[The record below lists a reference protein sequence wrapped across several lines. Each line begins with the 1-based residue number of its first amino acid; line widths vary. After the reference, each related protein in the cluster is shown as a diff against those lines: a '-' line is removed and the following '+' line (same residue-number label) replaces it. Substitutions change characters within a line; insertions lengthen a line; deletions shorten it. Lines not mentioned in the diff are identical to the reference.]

1 MPYGIRISKA
11 GYDVIQ
17 ETDPKNMIFDSDLN
31 HLKTAGSGTLT
42 KTLSAS
48 SSSIT
53 EVNHTL
59 GVRPLVLAYFHK
71 ATINK
76 WYICM
81 AQPGGV
87 GTSSRNYELFNV
99 EVYVTTTKITFNF
112 INNSASLSVDLEL
125 KYEYFY
131 EGDS

>member
-1 MPYGIRISKA
+1 MSYGIRISKA

-42 KTLSAS
+42 KTVSAG

-53 EVNHTL
+53 EVAHTL

-81 AQPGGV
+81 AQPE
-87 GTSSRNYELFNV
+87 TTQTRQYELFNV
-99 EVYVTTTKITFNF
+99 EVYVTTTKVIFNF
-112 INNSASLSVDLEL
+112 INSSASSVDFEL

>member
-1 MPYGIRISKA
+1 MSYGIRISKA
-11 GYDVIQ
+11 GYDVVQ
-17 ETDPKNMIFDSDLN
+17 ETDPKNMIFDSDYN

-42 KTLSAS
+42 KTVGTG

-53 EVNHTL
+53 EVTHTL
-59 GVRPLVLAYFHK
+59 GVRPLVIAYFHK
-71 ATINK
+71 DGINK

-81 AQPGGV
+81 AQPET
-87 GTSSRNYELFNV
+87 TSTRQYEDFNV
-99 EVYVTTTKITFNF
+99 EVYVTTTKVTFNF
-112 INNSASLSVDLEL
+112 INSSGSSVDFEL

>member
-1 MPYGIRISKA
+1 MSYGIRISKA
-11 GYDVIQ
+11 GYDVVQ
-17 ETDPKNMIFDSDLN
+17 ETDPKNMIFDSDYN

-42 KTLSAS
+42 KTVGAS
-48 SSSIT
+48 SSST
-53 EVNHTL
+53 TTVNHSL

-71 ATINK
+71 DGVNK

-81 AQPGGV
+81 AQPE
-87 GTSSRNYELFNV
+87 TTQTRQYEQFNV
-99 EVYVTTTKITFNF
+99 EVYVSTTQIIFNF
-112 INNSASLSVDLEL
+112 INSSVGSSVDFEL